1 MVTAPL
7 HHCLINM
14 IVLEIMVSVIY
25 LCIITDLV
33 IVHGVDSYPVWGSQ
47 EFQNLFP
54 LIQEKKIASCWHK
67 VPLTSLGQHNVSA
80 YLEPLCCKGK
90 ISLVA
95 SGAYWGLVG
104 YFELAVF
111 FFSFFLSRVPSGP
124 HGTYFS
130 AMPFRVWSIFPSRTK
145 FSRFAGGAKFPTWGF
160 VHGKRKVSLVFLRT
174 SIWDEDQ
181 TEFHSICFGSFPG
194 SGGEKRLE
202 VLARFQGQLHFAFS
216 YENLSW
222 ETGCVF
228 RVIWLDLFHYIWQFT
243 LGFFWWR
250 GGVVLFCFVMYLL
263 G

>member
-25 LCIITDLV
+25 LCSITDLV

-111 FFSFFLSRVPSGP
+111 CFFFFFPECLQVLMEHTSQQCHFVFGPYFLAELNLVGLLEGQSFPPEDLFMGKEKSPWYSWEPAYGMKIRLNFTASVLVPSQGVVERKDWRCWP
-124 HGTYFS
+124 D
-130 AMPFRVWSIFPSRTK
+130 FRVSSTLRFPMK
-145 FSRFAGGAKFPTWGF
+145 TWVGRLD
-160 VHGKRKVSLVFLRT
+160 VY
-174 SIWDEDQ
+174 
-181 TEFHSICFGSFPG
+181 FGS
-194 SGGEKRLE
+194 SG
-202 VLARFQGQLHFAFS
+202 
-216 YENLSW
+216 
-222 ETGCVF
+222 
-228 RVIWLDLFHYIWQFT
+228 
-243 LGFFWWR
+243 
-250 GGVVLFCFVMYLL
+250 
-263 G
+263 